1 MKKIIVILLLLQMA
15 GCEFYSEE
23 NQKLRN
29 DLRQNEI
36 ELSSIMGS
44 PEFMFGEAFE
54 LVNERNFKDAVAKL
68 ENVKNNFPEWNTDL
82 LTEFIGRFKKLAE

>member
-1 MKKIIVILLLLQMA
+1 MA

>member
-1 MKKIIVILLLLQMA
+1 LKKIIVILLLLQMA